1 MIDWPCPLTEHEEIE
16 SLAYRLY
23 EDEGKPEGHAEKHWA
38 KAEEIIHA
46 QRSAIAAAS
55 EEPFLQGPQILDI
68 EAASTQLAGSLRLVS

>member
-23 EDEGKPEGHAEKHWA
+23 EDEGKPEGRAEDHWA
-38 KAEEIIHA
+38 KAEEIVHA

-55 EEPFLQGPQILDI
+55 EEP
-68 EAASTQLAGSLRLVS
+68 GSVISGG